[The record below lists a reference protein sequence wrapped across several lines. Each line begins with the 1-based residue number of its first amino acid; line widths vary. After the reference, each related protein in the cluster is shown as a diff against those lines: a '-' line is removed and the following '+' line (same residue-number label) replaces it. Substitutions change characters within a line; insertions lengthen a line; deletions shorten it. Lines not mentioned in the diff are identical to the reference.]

1 MALLVQPEQLSMLSG
16 HLPCLARII
25 QQDCLFW
32 KQIAQVHVDEAHFI
46 YTTGVEHYGLPS
58 FHPAWGQLGEFR
70 IVLKGPVFRTACEPE
85 TGPNWTEMDRT
96 FSPGPCF

>member
-1 MALLVQPEQLSMLSG
+1 MLSG

-25 QQDCLFW
+25 QQDHLFW

-46 YTTGVEHYGLPS
+46 YTTGVEHYGLPA

-70 IVLKGPVFRTACEPE
+70 IVLKGPVLRTTCGLKQTGLLVPVLVFENQEPVL
-85 TGPNWTEMDRT
+85 TGQNW
-96 FSPGPCF
+96 FL